1 MGNISLCNFNFVY
14 NYKQSGVLVTGRWW
28 WSPHDNICP
37 CNCLALASPLRWD
50 EASLNM
56 IKFAN
61 SVEVSHKKLASFPC
75 KLFNAYVNF
84 LCKIWIVPQNITCGD
99 KIIRPLAK
107 CFALHCRAILF
118 NSAQLAT
125 IIQDRSYKL
134 VQVISQIHGP
144 LSSCLF
150 LCFFIDLEYFCLQNR

>member
-1 MGNISLCNFNFVY
+1 MLTIHVMKWAIFHFAISTLCIIIN
-14 NYKQSGVLVTGRWW
+14 SLVC
-28 WSPHDNICP
+28 WS
-37 CNCLALASPLRWD
+37 LAGGHPMTTSAPATASPSPLRWD
-50 EASLNM
+50 EAVLNM

-118 NSAQLAT
+118 NSAQLVT
-125 IIQDRSYKL
+125 IKQDRQQELETSTSTIKPD
-134 VQVISQIHGP
+134 P
-144 LSSCLF
+144 LST
-150 LCFFIDLEYFCLQNR
+150 FFISVFMLLLFTK